1 MALQLRRGTDAQRAT
16 TIFDQGEL
24 VYTTD
29 TKKVYVGDGSTTGGI
44 TVGDFDISSVIE
56 DTSPQLGG
64 ALDLNSFNITGTGN
78 ISITGNITV
87 ATGNR
92 INAPELRGTGTSGNV
107 RIASVDGTT
116 VSGNID
122 ILAVNTAIPG
132 QEGGDINIFAGSGNL
147 TGSGGDVLVYGG
159 NAGTTGGDGGVVS
172 IVGGNSTA
180 GSGLGGNINISAGS
194 GSVRNGTITIGNVNT
209 HSITIGAVGVTTTLD
224 GTINATTIDGDL
236 QGSVFADDSTCMLD
250 STFPGGYLTAEQA
263 SITGNLY
270 LCEPYSNT
278 PVKKAWQIVE
288 NTDTNFFQTI
298 VNASTLPTT
307 TGPHLAL
314 QVYRSSPSA
323 GDAGG
328 QLRFFQSAG
337 NPGNPIQALVSID
350 SYADTIGVANAR
362 GELRFNLWDQLAFTS
377 VQILRTTGVVFNKG
391 ITINGGGITCNGAGS
406 FALGVTADLK
416 GSVVADNSTMLVD
429 GVGGKIVGPVDSP
442 SVMTPL
448 LDTNDSSAIT
458 IVPEVIMSSDA
469 TVQNN
474 LTVTNSLTAQQASSM
489 LYRLTPTT
497 EPMNPTAGMIAAS
510 NGTTWDPAL
519 DGLEHLNVY
528 LNGAWTQ
535 LA

>member
-78 ISITGNITV
+78 ISITGNITLPS
-87 ATGNR
+87 ANT
-92 INAPELRGTGTSGNV
+92 INAATVQGVGTSGN
-107 RIASVDGTT
+107 ITLASIDGSS
-116 VSGNID
+116 VSGNVI
-122 ILAVNTAIPG
+122 IQGVNTAIAG
-132 QEGGDINIFAGSGNL
+132 QEGGDINIYAGHGL
-147 TGSGGDVLVYGG
+147 TTGSGGDITLL
-159 NAGTTGGDGGVVS
+159 GGDAGASASGGAVN
-172 IVGGNSTA
+172 IIGGNST
-180 GSGLGGNINISAGS
+180 GGGTRGGDVTLTGGYGPILGNVNLGIVNTDNINIGATG
-194 GSVRNGTITIGNVNT
+194 VTTNLYGTIT
-209 HSITIGAVGVTTTLD
+209 
-224 GTINATTIDGDL
+224 ATRIDGDL

-350 SYADTIGVANAR
+350 SYADTIGIANAR

-474 LTVTNSLTAQQASSM
+474 LTVTNSLTAQQASSTI
-489 LYRLTPTT
+489 YTLTPTT
-497 EPMNPTAGMIAAS
+497 EPMNPTVGMIAAS

-528 LNGAWTQ
+528 LNGAWAQ